1 MKMPRNVKDYN
12 LLYVFLNATA
22 QTLTEAIQKM
32 YYHYFGGVEWVG
44 VGGGVGG
51 FMGKV
56 ITFLSDL

>member
-32 YYHYFGGVEWVG
+32 YYHHFGENI
-44 VGGGVGG
+44 
-51 FMGKV
+51 FK
-56 ITFLSDL
+56 